1 MYAIAR
7 TGKGRPTLQHRI
19 VTNDLGIQTTACGRD
34 IELWSRAY
42 QAKVIVQ
49 VYCKQCNKSERTTKL

>member
-19 VTNDLGIQTTACGRD
+19 VSDEFGIQVTACGRD
-34 IELWSRAY
+34 IGGWSRAY
-42 QAKVIVQ
+42 QAHVIPQ
-49 VYCKQCNKSERTTKL
+49 VYCKQCNRTERKSKI